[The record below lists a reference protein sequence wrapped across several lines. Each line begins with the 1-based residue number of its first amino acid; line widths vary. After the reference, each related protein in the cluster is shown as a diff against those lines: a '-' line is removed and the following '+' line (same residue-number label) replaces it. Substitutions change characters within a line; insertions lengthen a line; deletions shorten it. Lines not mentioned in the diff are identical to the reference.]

1 MVKQT
6 GSPNYKIVEIDR
18 ILAIVEEHLS
28 LGKDEW
34 EERVATDCNLIRV
47 EQDLESLQ
55 RKFKSLYSMPNPT
68 GTVEMPPH
76 VKKAKLAKRSIDDKA
91 NIVEIDDEADEDE
104 EDAYGQE
111 SNELFVEPDF
121 SFDPLLRARFG
132 CDESDTACDQVV
144 NVVLV
149 ILTPSRHADS
159 LDTCNDQVVVDGL
172 KAFAP
177 TPGPAPLTS
186 VSATRQLRSSGLK
199 KPRKAS
205 TPSLI
210 SSETAVAAKTTKTP
224 AARGLRPGS
233 RDEDE
238 AHRHASLQ
246 STSNRLGG
254 SNLYSFRDSVG
265 EKRAREGDD

>member
-18 ILAIVEEHLS
+18 ILAIVEEHLP

-47 EQDLESLQ
+47 EQDLESLR

-104 EDAYGQE
+104 EDANGQE
-111 SNELFVEPDF
+111 SNELT
-121 SFDPLLRARFG
+121 RFG
-132 CDESDTACDQVV
+132 CDKSDTACDQVV

-210 SSETAVAAKTTKTP
+210 SSEAAKTTKTP